1 MKIGGIG
8 DWLRKSM
15 DGNPNGSF
23 KKVSSV
29 EYQIPLPLDWGL
41 KLKPVLD
48 RNQVSSPMEKNTY
61 D

>member
-1 MKIGGIG
+1 MGDEEGKAGAFYEDWG

-41 KLKPVLD
+41 
-48 RNQVSSPMEKNTY
+48 
-61 D
+61 